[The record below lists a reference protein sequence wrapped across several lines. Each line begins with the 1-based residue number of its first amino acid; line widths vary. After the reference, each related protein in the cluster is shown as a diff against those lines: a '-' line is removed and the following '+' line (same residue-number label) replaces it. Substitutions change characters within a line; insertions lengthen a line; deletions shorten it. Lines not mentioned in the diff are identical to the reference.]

1 MPLVAAP
8 GARTGLARLMR
19 AAWPDWYGPGGQG
32 EAGADLLDRSRE
44 AGLPWGVAALEGDVA
59 VGTAALAATSH
70 GAEPG
75 EGPWLVGLVVAPA
88 RRGRGIGSALVA
100 ACEAQARA
108 EGRAERGARGR
119 GRAGERPRLLATT
132 EAARALLLRRG
143 WTEVRHLA
151 DGHAVLALDL

>member
-1 MPLVAAP
+1 M
-8 GARTGLARLMR
+8 
-19 AAWPDWYGPGGQG
+19 
-32 EAGADLLDRSRE
+32 
-44 AGLPWGVAALEGDVA
+44 
-59 VGTAALAATSH
+59 
-70 GAEPG
+70 
-75 EGPWLVGLVVAPA
+75 GLVVAPA

-143 WTEVRHLA
+143 WTEVRRLA